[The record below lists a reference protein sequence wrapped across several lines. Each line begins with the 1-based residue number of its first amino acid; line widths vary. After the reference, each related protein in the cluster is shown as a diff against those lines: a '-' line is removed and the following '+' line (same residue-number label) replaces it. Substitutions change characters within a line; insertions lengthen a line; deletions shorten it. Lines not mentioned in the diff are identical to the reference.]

1 MHILK
6 KISRPPESRAGK
18 AAGNLWWSRIMHI
31 FSGYLNLDRELES
44 EGLRVI
50 PNASPFGI
58 FFLRNADV
66 IKAQ

>member
-1 MHILK
+1 M
-6 KISRPPESRAGK
+6 R
-18 AAGNLWWSRIMHI
+18 I

-44 EGLRVI
+44 EGLRDI

-58 FFLRNADV
+58 FFLRDADV